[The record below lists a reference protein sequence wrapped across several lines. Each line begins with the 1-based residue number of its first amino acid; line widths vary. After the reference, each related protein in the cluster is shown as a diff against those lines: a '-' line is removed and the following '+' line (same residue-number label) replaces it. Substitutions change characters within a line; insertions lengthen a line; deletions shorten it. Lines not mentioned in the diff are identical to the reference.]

1 MAAYTDDPFALI
13 AEMNKRFDEKN
24 QRERRSGANKKQEP
38 PTTPVSARVE
48 EGADICEL
56 PIAAIALDPDQ
67 PRGVLRN
74 LLKQPV
80 DNPMIAVQKIQDLCA
95 QGNLAALGVAK
106 AIAELAEDIERNGML
121 QPIGVVVNDGMYRLL
136 FGERRLLAHAWL
148 IKQGKAQWEKIRA
161 RVYSQAT
168 APGPTAAWS
177 ENLKRHEVPAVVLM
191 QLVQRIYKECVEGRA
206 PSDFYVAQD
215 QLKNEIYQE
224 ICKRYKEITGTEIAP
239 ATVRTWLQLLGSL
252 SDEVIVLAAA
262 FNFPYRFL
270 LRLINKND
278 AEQKAE
284 AIAQARIALGE
295 NLPRAPKQPA
305 QVSQWDKHQLQL
317 AKHVKQLQKLQREAR
332 RLQRLAYTTSNIDDL
347 IRQAEELRRTLDGYL
362 SIVNSMKAIR

>member
-177 ENLKRHEVPAVVLM
+177 GFN
-191 QLVQRIYKECVEGRA
+191 G
-206 PSDFYVAQD
+206 
-215 QLKNEIYQE
+215 
-224 ICKRYKEITGTEIAP
+224 
-239 ATVRTWLQLLGSL
+239 ATLL
-252 SDEVIVLAAA
+252 
-262 FNFPYRFL
+262 
-270 LRLINKND
+270 
-278 AEQKAE
+278 
-284 AIAQARIALGE
+284 
-295 NLPRAPKQPA
+295 
-305 QVSQWDKHQLQL
+305 
-317 AKHVKQLQKLQREAR
+317 
-332 RLQRLAYTTSNIDDL
+332 
-347 IRQAEELRRTLDGYL
+347 
-362 SIVNSMKAIR
+362 